1 MVKTNISQHIRLYIE
16 ISEAKIY
23 LVKDCEVLIVD
34 SRVVELELT
43 PSKRWIFEGT
53 KGFRGGG
60 REHL

>member
-43 PSKRWIFEGT
+43 PSKR
-53 KGFRGGG
+53 
-60 REHL
+60 